1 MPKPQH
7 IGGYTAQHTAD
18 CERVLVTLLRGLG
31 PWGKSVFLVGGLTP
45 RYLVPQE
52 PPVVPAHAGT
62 LDVDVVIELK
72 ILADTGAYETLE
84 RNLQRLGFE
93 RGINDNGTRVSWRW
107 QTRTERGATMLLEF
121 LADDPTLRGGR
132 IQELPTKGNIS
143 ALNVPHSSIVFDLF
157 DEKQVRVE
165 LLDERGVAEVTIKHA
180 NIVSF
185 TCLKAFAY
193 EDRQEPKDAHDLVYC
208 LEHHSEGLQGIAGI
222 FRTQL
227 AGKHGR
233 VVRSALE
240 LLRKRFVDE
249 PGVEGYRK
257 DGPVAVAMF
266 ELGSDFDQR
275 ERRALRQ
282 REASALIDRLLREVG
297 MAPTGSA

>member
-7 IGGYTAQHTAD
+7 IGVYTAQHTTD

-31 PWGKSVFLVGGLTP
+31 PWGKSIFLVGGLTP
-45 RYLVPQE
+45 RYLVPQT
-52 PPVVPAHAGT
+52 PPAVPAHAGT
-62 LDVDVVIELK
+62 LDVDVVIDLQ

-93 RGINDNGTRVSWRW
+93 RGSNDDGTRVSWRW
-107 QTRTERGATMLLEF
+107 QTKTERGASMILEF
-121 LADDPTLRGGR
+121 LADDPAMRGGR
-132 IQELPTKGNIS
+132 VQELPTKGNIS
-143 ALNVPHSSIVFDLF
+143 ALNVPHSSMVFDLF

-208 LEHHSEGLQGIAGI
+208 LEHHREGLETVSAQFRAHIAGP
-222 FRTQL
+222 
-227 AGKHGR
+227 HGETIR
-233 VVRSALE
+233 AALE
-240 LLRKRFVDE
+240 LLRRRFVDDQ
-249 PGVEGYRK
+249 GTEGYRK
-257 DGPVAVAMF
+257 DGPVAVATF
-266 ELGSDFDQR
+266 ELGQEPDLRDQR
-275 ERRALRQ
+275 ILRQ
-282 REASALIDRLLREVG
+282 RNASDLITRLIG
-297 MAPTGSA
+297 NIGHGPAK